1 MCFSSCLP
9 LLTALVDQ
17 SGSGDHRRIIDIGK
31 IRADIGD
38 DVSKALLGLHSF
50 TGSDTTSAF
59 IRKGKIRPF
68 KIMQGNVQYINAFK
82 KLGETEEVPGDVCEV
97 LEEFTCSVYGFKPTK
112 KYKPT
117 INNCRY
123 QKFIE
128 RFTAKKGVLSTD
140 VGVDISLL
148 PPCHSSLLLH
158 IKRSNYQTA
167 IWRKSLEPQHHLSEP
182 NLHGWVQGV
191 DGLEIQ
197 WTHQEMMPQYL
208 VSILVN
214 DPQILEDEME
224 LDEFESPVLSHEDE
238 NFYGIE

>member
-1 MCFSSCLP
+1 M
-9 LLTALVDQ
+9 
-17 SGSGDHRRIIDIGK
+17 
-31 IRADIGD
+31 
-38 DVSKALLGLHSF
+38 
-50 TGSDTTSAF
+50 TS
-59 IRKGKIRPF
+59 RP
-68 KIMQGNVQYINAFK
+68 YINAFK

-117 INNCRY
+117 INNFRY

-148 PPCHSSLLLH
+148 PPCHSSHLLH
-158 IKRSNYQTA
+158 VKHSNYQTA
-167 IWRKSLEPQHHLSEP
+167 IWRRSLEPQHHLSEL
-182 NLHGWVQGV
+182 NLHGWVQGA

-197 WTHQEMMPQYL
+197 WTHQEMMPQDL

-214 DPQILEDEME
+214 DPQNLEDEVE
-224 LDEFESPVLSHEDE
+224 LDEFESSFVNHEDE
-238 NFYGIE
+238 NFYDIE